1 LSGAVVPYL
10 RRIDLADDAPSS
22 GYPYGLAAVQGI
34 GGVEFGMVTTFVGDN
49 GSGKSTIIEALAV
62 ASGFNAEGGGRNLSF
77 STFDTHSPL
86 HRHLVLQWN
95 QRPRWGWFLRAETF
109 YGMATHVESDNDAR
123 TGLSRLFPNLHSRSH
138 GESFLDL
145 ALARFEG
152 PGLYLLD
159 EPEAALSVTG
169 QLALLAI
176 IQRANARGAQF
187 VLSTH
192 SPLLMAYPG
201 ARIYELT
208 TDAPPALRAFDDVDS
223 VQLWRLFLDEP
234 SQFFDTL
241 FSDDDDPDGDPGA
254 G

>member
-1 LSGAVVPYL
+1 MPYL
-10 RRIDLADDAPSS
+10 RRVDLADTAPTD
-22 GYPYGLAAVQGI
+22 GYPFGLAAVKGI
-34 GGVEFGMVTTFVGDN
+34 GNIEFAMVTTLIGDN

-77 STFDTHSPL
+77 STYDTHSPL
-86 HRHLVLQWN
+86 HHHLDLQWN

-109 YGMATHVESDNDAR
+109 YGMATHIASDNDA
-123 TGLSRLFPNLHSRSH
+123 LSGVSMLFPDLHTRSH

-145 ALARFEG
+145 ALARFDG

-176 IQRANARGAQF
+176 IHRASVKGAQF

-208 TDAPPALRAFDDVDS
+208 IDAPPALRDFDDVDS

-234 SQFFDTL
+234 SQFFHTL
-241 FSDDDDPDGDPGA
+241 FADDDEKSEADPDVR
-254 G
+254 